1 MERPLLGTE
10 GLRQE
15 FGHALFSS
23 NASATDPQGDA
34 GPPGPKISIDRLYN
48 EIDGDQSIRS
58 DRRYRQYLQRLFR
71 HVQPYE
77 ALVFIPISV
86 AEMVL
91 MKYSRLNN
99 NVNVIHVWT

>member
-23 NASATDPQGDA
+23 NASATDPEDDA
-34 GPPGPKISIDRLYN
+34 GTPGPRISIDRLYN
-48 EIDGDQSIRS
+48 ETGSDQSIRS
-58 DRRYRQYLQRLFR
+58 GTRYRRYLQRLFS
-71 HVQPYE
+71 HIQPYE
-77 ALVFIPISV
+77 ALVFIPISI

-91 MKYSRLNN
+91 MKYSRLNR
-99 NVNVIHVWT
+99 VDILSV